1 MPNAFS
7 FYKKSTK
14 KLTVINQRPQINTS
28 LDVTGMLQ
36 ELWEYACV
44 VLYNDVKLSFTCSF
58 HSDKKYAWKN

>member
-1 MPNAFS
+1 MHFLFTKNQQ
-7 FYKKSTK
+7 KS
-14 KLTVINQRPQINTS
+14 LQSQINTS

-58 HSDKKYAWKN
+58 HSDIKYAWKN